1 MRRLLNFMIIAAL
14 ATAVASCNKPQSNN
28 GRQEA
33 SATSQEET
41 AEPSTATE
49 SMVVEINQD
58 ELTKAVGDLTQP
70 TWTNAGKRPVV
81 IDFNAT
87 WCGPCQKLKPVLNKL
102 AAQYKGKVDFYSVDV
117 DENQALASAL
127 GINAIPHV
135 LVAPVGKKPQA
146 IQGFDSAE
154 DFASQL
160 AACLK

>member
-1 MRRLLNFMIIAAL
+1 
-14 ATAVASCNKPQSNN
+14 
-28 GRQEA
+28 
-33 SATSQEET
+33 
-41 AEPSTATE
+41 
-49 SMVVEINQD
+49 
-58 ELTKAVGDLTQP
+58 
-70 TWTNAGKRPVV
+70 
-81 IDFNAT
+81 
-87 WCGPCQKLKPVLNKL
+87 VLNKL

>member
-14 ATAVASCNKPQSNN
+14 ATAVASCNKAQDNN

-41 AEPSTATE
+41 AEASTATE

-135 LVAPVGKKPQA
+135 LVAPGGQETT
-146 IQGFDSAE
+146 GHTG
-154 DFASQL
+154 L
-160 AACLK
+160 